1 MNVPRREG
9 KRKAF
14 KFGNLSKLGGKNGAS
29 VSLWDTV
36 PGQRPGPQPADGF
49 DKATLTKTSPRSKRE
64 AGAPDYHPKGSASDA
79 LWDDKADTYGR
90 TGAMKD
96 KPSYGPTDRAETP
109 EEESS
114 RGARMKVS
122 DTVTILGDK
131 NNGPYKTRRPVDA
144 DTRGRGKSIIKQ
156 NADQGNPTSLPTK
169 EATYKARQKPKKST
183 SLWDD

>member
-29 VSLWDTV
+29 VSLWDAAD
-36 PGQRPGPQPADGF
+36 GQRPGPQPADGR
-49 DKATLTKTSPRSKRE
+49 DKATLEKTSPRSKRE
-64 AGAPDYHPKGSASDA
+64 AGAPDYHPKGASSDA
-79 LWDDKADTYGR
+79 LWDDKVDTYGR

-96 KPSYGPTDRAETP
+96 KPSFGPTDRAETP

-122 DTVTILGDK
+122 DTVTVLGGK
-131 NNGPYKTRRPVDA
+131 NNGPYKTRTPIDA
-144 DTRGRGKSIIKQ
+144 DTRARGKAITKQ
-156 NADQGNPTSLPTK
+156 NADQGNPSSLPTK